1 MKAQRVFE
9 EILRSRARATDAADA
24 DAEVAEGLVVNSSA
38 AIDQPESQEEAGGSP
53 MSAAVSSFLMF
64 SLGAIIPVLPYIFGM
79 AGVNAA
85 LVACVLVGM
94 SLMFTG
100 GVVGLLSGM
109 PPAKRAFRQL
119 AIGATAAGVT
129 YALGS
134 LFDVSV

>member
-1 MKAQRVFE
+1 
-9 EILRSRARATDAADA
+9 
-24 DAEVAEGLVVNSSA
+24 
-38 AIDQPESQEEAGGSP
+38 
-53 MSAAVSSFLMF
+53 
-64 SLGAIIPVLPYIFGM
+64 
-79 AGVNAA
+79 
-85 LVACVLVGM
+85 
-94 SLMFTG
+94 MFTG